1 MHYVQERVGAQIM
14 SVKHEPTDTNLA
26 DMLTKIQV
34 GSKRLELAGC
44 VFFEL
49 WLFVILCFTLIGLM
63 PWTKW
68 WSGKIPSGQQHPKLG
83 TSQELLRLPIPATH
97 AISFRGQLRW
107 IRASP
112 KSEWLNPYRKWSTW
126 SSLCWWIGDKRSS
139 HEASCVLLSSKSWI
153 RRRWQDHWCW

>member
-49 WLFVILCFTLIGLM
+49 
-63 PWTKW
+63 
-68 WSGKIPSGQQHPKLG
+68 
-83 TSQELLRLPIPATH
+83 
-97 AISFRGQLRW
+97 
-107 IRASP
+107 
-112 KSEWLNPYRKWSTW
+112 
-126 SSLCWWIGDKRSS
+126 
-139 HEASCVLLSSKSWI
+139 
-153 RRRWQDHWCW
+153 